1 MWQEISFNETRCRC
15 GTMPSVSTARHF
27 VSTSPS
33 PLRSLWAP
41 AALVALLGAALRVGV
56 LAAVAVAQDDS
67 LWGLLNKWDAKHY
80 VEIARGGY
88 FGADISTDGPVHETT
103 MAFFPGFP
111 FLVRIVSSLLGTGVA
126 GTAIVLNVLFSVA
139 LAAGVMALAARM
151 GKGKRA
157 QVLSAVVVTG
167 APMSIVFTM
176 PYTESLFGA
185 LAIWAVVAL
194 VDERWWAAAAFVFLA
209 GLVRLTAV
217 DLVAVFA
224 LMVLLRA
231 RRDWRAWAAV
241 VFSTVP
247 LAGYLWW
254 SSSHLKEAGGYFGIQ
269 KEHWNSGFDGGK
281 ATAVWLW
288 EILSGATN
296 GGYLLSV
303 GVMIAAPVFLVL
315 AWRRLPLAAWLFSA
329 VLMANVLLSDGIMHS
344 RPRLLLPA
352 VIVLLPWV
360 KKGASASAAALAW
373 AVFGA
378 WFSAYMLGVFEWAI

>member
-1 MWQEISFNETRCRC
+1 
-15 GTMPSVSTARHF
+15 MPSVSTARHF
-27 VSTSPS
+27 ASTSPS

-224 LMVLLRA
+224 LMVLL
-231 RRDWRAWAAV
+231 
-241 VFSTVP
+241 
-247 LAGYLWW
+247 
-254 SSSHLKEAGGYFGIQ
+254 
-269 KEHWNSGFDGGK
+269 
-281 ATAVWLW
+281 
-288 EILSGATN
+288 LS
-296 GGYLLSV
+296 L
-303 GVMIAAPVFLVL
+303 IH
-315 AWRRLPLAAWLFSA
+315 
-329 VLMANVLLSDGIMHS
+329 I
-344 RPRLLLPA
+344 
-352 VIVLLPWV
+352 
-360 KKGASASAAALAW
+360 
-373 AVFGA
+373 
-378 WFSAYMLGVFEWAI
+378 

>member
-1 MWQEISFNETRCRC
+1 
-15 GTMPSVSTARHF
+15 MPSVSTARHF

-67 LWGLLNKWDAKHY
+67 LWGLLNKWDAKQY

-224 LMVLLRA
+224 LIVLLRA
-231 RRDWRAWAAV
+231 RRNWRAWAAV

-281 ATAVWLW
+281 ATSVWLW
-288 EILSGATN
+288 ETLSGATN
-296 GGYLLSV
+296 GGYLLSA

-329 VLMANVLLSDGIMHS
+329 VLIANVLLSDGIMHS

>member
-1 MWQEISFNETRCRC
+1 
-15 GTMPSVSTARHF
+15 MPSVSTARHF

-194 VDERWWAAAAFVFLA
+194 VDERWWTAAAFVFLA

-224 LMVLLRA
+224 LIVLLRA
-231 RRDWRAWAAV
+231 RRNWRAWAAV

-281 ATAVWLW
+281 ATSVWLW
-288 EILSGATN
+288 ETLSGATN
-296 GGYLLSV
+296 GGYLLSA

>member
-194 VDERWWAAAAFVFLA
+194 VDESWWAAAAFVFLA

-231 RRDWRAWAAV
+231 RRNWRAWAAV

-288 EILSGATN
+288 ETLSGATN
-296 GGYLLSV
+296 GGYLLSA
-303 GVMIAAPVFLVL
+303 GVMIAAPVFLVM
-315 AWRRLPLAAWLFSA
+315 AWHRLPLAAWLFSA